1 MGKQEGNC
9 HICGRFTNLTYEH
22 VPPKAALNNM
32 SVKKYLGIDI
42 IMQQQK
48 KDTLDTVGLQYQNQQ
63 QGSGAYTLCSECNNN
78 TGSYYANHY
87 IAFVNSLS
95 QLLNTEYSDYRQNT
109 SKIEGLYPK
118 LELISKSIKP
128 LAVFKQIISMFC
140 STSRFNTYG
149 DEFREFLLN
158 KESLSFNRKRW
169 LVSIYINT
177 STRCGSTGLYT
188 AILNNNEYLKVAEIV
203 TLPLGMILYDLQ
215 SPYNIDPYLFGC
227 GITGFSEIPYD
238 SEQQISLELPFH
250 NGARLMPGFIK
261 KE

>member
-1 MGKQEGNC
+1 MGKHEGNC

-32 SVKKYLGIDI
+32 SVKKYLGRDI

-78 TGSYYANHY
+78 TGSFYADHY
-87 IAFVNSLS
+87 NTFVISLS
-95 QLLNTEYSDYRQNT
+95 QLLNTEYIDYRQNK
-109 SKIEGLYPK
+109 SIIEGLYPK

-149 DEFREFLLN
+149 DEFSEFLLN
-158 KESLSFNRKRW
+158 KESLSFNQKRW

-177 STRCGSTGLYT
+177 SSRCGSTGLFT
-188 AILNNNEYLKVAEIV
+188 AVLNNNEYFKVAEIV

-215 SPYNIDPYLFGC
+215 SPCNIDPYLFGC
-227 GITGFSEIPYD
+227 NITGLSKIPYD
-238 SEQQISLELPFH
+238 TDQQIRLELPFQ
-250 NGARLMPGFIK
+250 NGARHMPGFTK
-261 KE
+261 RE